1 MPAELDAWLEQST
14 EDALDPGLPICDPH
28 HHLWDKPGDRYM
40 IDEVTRDF
48 ATGHNVLQSLF
59 VEVDSMYRASG
70 LVEMKPVGEVEWVRG
85 LGAQSDSGQYGP
97 TKVAAGIVGYA
108 NLNLGAAVAPVLEAM
123 ESAGSGRF
131 RSVRHTCSWDAHE
144 PLRSHRSGWP
154 GMMAEPNF
162 REGIGVLFRM
172 GHAFDALV
180 YHPQLSE
187 LTDLAGA
194 FPDAVFILN
203 HIGRP
208 LGVGPYAGHR
218 DEIFEVWK
226 KDMTALA
233 ERPNVVVKV
242 GGLGNRV
249 SGFGWDTRPTPPD
262 SMELTEATSPYYLH
276 TIETF
281 GPERC
286 MFESNFP
293 VDKNS
298 YSYTAV
304 WNSFKRMA
312 ADFSADEKRLLF
324 HDTAAKAYR
333 LPLLS
338 EL

>member
-1 MPAELDAWLEQST
+1 MPAELDAWLKLT
-14 EDALDPGLPICDPH
+14 KEDVLFPSLPICDPH

-40 IDEVTRDF
+40 IDEVTADMGS
-48 ATGHNVLQSLF
+48 GHNVVQTLF

-70 LVEMKPVGEVEWVRG
+70 SNAMRPVGEVEWARG
-85 LGAQSDSGQYGP
+85 IGAQSDSGLYGP
-97 TKVAAGIVGYA
+97 IKIAAGIVAYA
-108 NLNLGAAVAPVLEAM
+108 NLNLGAEVRPVLEAM
-123 ESAGSGRF
+123 DSGSSGRF
-131 RSVRHTCSWDAHE
+131 RSVRHTCSWDDHE

-154 GMMAEPNF
+154 GMMAEAKF
-162 REGIGVLFRM
+162 LAGIGVLFDM

-180 YHPQLSE
+180 YHPQLTE
-187 LTDLAGA
+187 LTGLVDA
-194 FPDAVFILN
+194 FPNNVFILN

-208 LGVGPYAGHR
+208 LGVGPYAGHG
-218 DEIFEVWK
+218 DEVFEVWK

-249 SGFGWDTRPTPPD
+249 SGFGWDSQPTPPD
-262 SMELTEATSPYYLH
+262 SIELAEKTGPYYLH
-276 TIETF
+276 TIEAF

-298 YSYTAV
+298 YSYTAI
-304 WNSFKRMA
+304 WNSFKRLTE
-312 ADFSADEKRLLF
+312 DFSASEKAWLF

-338 EL
+338 EQ